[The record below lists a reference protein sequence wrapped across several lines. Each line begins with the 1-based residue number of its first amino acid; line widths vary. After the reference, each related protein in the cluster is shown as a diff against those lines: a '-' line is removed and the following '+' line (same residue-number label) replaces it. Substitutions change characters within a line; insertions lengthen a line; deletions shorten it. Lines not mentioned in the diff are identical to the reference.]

1 MSRMLVVR
9 RLYATGGPW
18 GTGEGFTVLE
28 FTAEGARVAVAT
40 YRTEKLAWAALRAER
55 ERCRLPR
62 APLPSLE
69 RSVRRERLLLI
80 VAILAGVALMLVP
93 ALLPT

>member
-55 ERCRLPR
+55 ERCTK
-62 APLPSLE
+62 A
-69 RSVRRERLLLI
+69 VRR
-80 VAILAGVALMLVP
+80 VA
-93 ALLPT
+93 